1 MDCRVKPGNDG
12 KRTYYIGSNV
22 RIARCSV
29 VTKPQGCWRPRS
41 MIRLFGPAG
50 KGLMLFNSYPF
61 IFLFLPIVLLGYF
74 ALGRLGNLA
83 PVIWLATAS
92 LAFYSFS
99 NWQFVAL
106 LVGSIAFNYG
116 IGYLLIAKKLRPSAR
131 FAALTVGVAGDL
143 VVLGIF
149 KYAGFLAAN
158 LNALLST
165 GITLH
170 ILLPVGISFYTFTQI
185 AFLVDAYRGNVARYA
200 LPHYALFVTY
210 FPHLIAGPILHHK
223 DMIPQFERAETK
235 RPDAHLLLCG
245 LIIFAIGLFKK
256 TGLADGI
263 QPLVS
268 LAFGPNAPTFDQAW
282 IGALAYTF
290 QLYFDFSGYS
300 DMAIGI
306 SLMFGIFLP
315 LNFNSPY
322 KAKNIIDFW
331 RRWHMTLSQFLRD
344 YLYISLGGNRHGPVL
359 RYVNLMITMLLGG
372 LWHGAAWT
380 FVVWGALHGAYLC
393 INHAWNN
400 YGPPVP
406 PRLAPLANV
415 AALLL
420 TFLSV
425 VIAWVFF
432 RADSLDS
439 ALYVLSKMADP
450 SHVAFGRGEI
460 ANFGLIVIY
469 AALVWFAPNTQAIM
483 GYDHKNRTVGE
494 KLSAWR
500 LRPLFLYAAA
510 AVLAFGILG
519 IQQHSEFI
527 YFRF

>member
-1 MDCRVKPGNDG
+1 
-12 KRTYYIGSNV
+12 
-22 RIARCSV
+22 
-29 VTKPQGCWRPRS
+29 
-41 MIRLFGPAG
+41 
-50 KGLMLFNSYPF
+50 MLFNSYPF
-61 IFLFLPIVLLGYF
+61 IFLFLPAVLLGYF
-74 ALGRLGNLA
+74 AAGRVGNLA
-83 PVIWLATAS
+83 PVIWLALAS
-92 LAFYSFS
+92 LAFYSFG
-99 NWQFVAL
+99 NWPFVAL
-106 LVGSIAFNYG
+106 LLGSIAFNYV
-116 IGYLLIAKKLRPSAR
+116 IGLLLIARKLHPRTR
-131 FAALTVGVAGDL
+131 FAVLTLGVAGDL
-143 VVLGIF
+143 LILGVF

-158 LNALLST
+158 LNAILST
-165 GITLH
+165 GFTVN

-223 DMIPQFERAETK
+223 DMIPQFERKETK
-235 RPDAHLLLCG
+235 RPDPHLILCG

-256 TGLADGI
+256 TCLADSI

-268 LAFGPNAPTFDQAW
+268 LAFGPSAPSFDQAW

-322 KAKNIIDFW
+322 KATSIIDFW

-344 YLYISLGGNRHGPVL
+344 YLYISLGGNRRGRVL

-380 FVVWGALHGAYLC
+380 FVAWGALHGVYLC

-400 YGPPVP
+400 YGPSVA
-406 PRLAPLANV
+406 PRFAPLANI
-415 AALLL
+415 AGLIL
-420 TFLSV
+420 TFLAV

-432 RADSLDS
+432 RADNIDS
-439 ALYVLSKMADP
+439 AYYVLSRMADP
-450 SHVAFGRGEI
+450 TNIALGRGEI
-460 ANFGLIVIY
+460 AY
-469 AALVWFAPNTQAIM
+469 AAFIIVYAVLAWFAPNTQEIM
-483 GYDHKNRTVGE
+483 GYDHERRLVGE
-494 KLSAWR
+494 KLAAWR
-500 LRPLFLYAAA
+500 LRPLFLYTTA

>member
-1 MDCRVKPGNDG
+1 LIS
-12 KRTYYIGSNV
+12 KR
-22 RIARCSV
+22 
-29 VTKPQGCWRPRS
+29 
-41 MIRLFGPAG
+41 
-50 KGLMLFNSYPF
+50 
-61 IFLFLPIVLLGYF
+61 
-74 ALGRLGNLA
+74 
-83 PVIWLATAS
+83 
-92 LAFYSFS
+92 
-99 NWQFVAL
+99 
-106 LVGSIAFNYG
+106 
-116 IGYLLIAKKLRPSAR
+116 LRPGPR
-131 FAALTVGVAGDL
+131 FFALTVGVAGDL
-143 VVLGIF
+143 VVLGTF

-158 LNALLST
+158 LNAIFST
-165 GITLH
+165 GFTVD

-223 DMIPQFERAETK
+223 DMIPQFERAATK
-235 RPDAHLLLCG
+235 RPDPHLILCG

-256 TGLADGI
+256 TCLADGI
-263 QPLVS
+263 QPLVA
-268 LAFGPNAPTFDQAW
+268 LAFGPNSPSFDQAW

-322 KAKNIIDFW
+322 KATSIIDFW

-344 YLYISLGGNRHGPVL
+344 YLYIPLGGNRHGRTL

-380 FVVWGALHGAYLC
+380 FVAWGALHGVYLC

-400 YGPPVP
+400 YGPAIA
-406 PRLAPLANV
+406 PRFRGPANM
-415 AALLL
+415 AAFFL
-420 TFLSV
+420 TFVSV
-425 VIAWVFF
+425 VVAWVFF
-432 RADSLDS
+432 RAGSMSS

-450 SHVAFGRGEI
+450 TQIVFGRGEMAYALFI
-460 ANFGLIVIY
+460 MAY
-469 AALVWFAPNTQAIM
+469 AAIAWFAPNTQTIM
-483 GYDHKNRTVGE
+483 GYDHKNRTVGQA
-494 KLSAWR
+494 LSAWQK
-500 LRPLFLYAAA
+500 RPAFLYASA

>member
-1 MDCRVKPGNDG
+1 
-12 KRTYYIGSNV
+12 
-22 RIARCSV
+22 
-29 VTKPQGCWRPRS
+29 
-41 MIRLFGPAG
+41 
-50 KGLMLFNSYPF
+50 MLFNSYSF
-61 IFLFLPIVLLGYF
+61 IVLFLPVTLLGYF
-74 ALGRLGNLA
+74 ALGRRSHLA
-83 PVIWLATAS
+83 PVIWLALAS

-106 LVGSIAFNYG
+106 LLGSIAFNYF
-116 IGYLLIAKKLRPSAR
+116 IGLLLITRKLRPRRRSAV
-131 FAALTVGVAGDL
+131 LTIGVAGDL
-143 VVLGIF
+143 LVLGIF
-149 KYAGFLAAN
+149 KYAGFLADN
-158 LNALLST
+158 LSALFST

-235 RPDAHLLLCG
+235 RPDPHLILCG

-256 TGLADGI
+256 TCLADGI

-322 KAKNIIDFW
+322 KATNIIDFW

-344 YLYISLGGNRHGPVL
+344 YLYIPLGGNRRGRVL
-359 RYVNLMITMLLGG
+359 RYVNLMFTMLLGG

-380 FVVWGALHGAYLC
+380 FVAWGALHGAYLC

-400 YGPPVP
+400 FAPKAS
-406 PRLAPLANV
+406 PRFAPLASV
-415 AALLL
+415 VGLLL
-420 TFLSV
+420 TFISV
-425 VIAWVFF
+425 VVAWVFF
-432 RADSLDS
+432 RADSMNT
-439 ALYVLSKMADP
+439 ALYVLSKMANP
-450 SHVAFGRGEI
+450 ANIAFGKGEMAYAMFI
-460 ANFGLIVIY
+460 AIY
-469 AALVWFAPNTQAIM
+469 AALAWLAPNTQEIM
-483 GYDHKNRTVGE
+483 GYDHENRIVGE
-494 KLSAWR
+494 KLRGMR
-500 LRPLFLYAAA
+500 LRPLFLYATA

>member
-1 MDCRVKPGNDG
+1 
-12 KRTYYIGSNV
+12 
-22 RIARCSV
+22 
-29 VTKPQGCWRPRS
+29 
-41 MIRLFGPAG
+41 
-50 KGLMLFNSYPF
+50 MLFNSYLF
-61 IFLFLPIVLLGYF
+61 IFLFLPIALIGYF

-83 PVIWLATAS
+83 PVIWLALAS
-92 LAFYSFS
+92 LVFYSVS
-99 NWQFVAL
+99 NWQFVL
-106 LVGSIAFNYG
+106 LLLASVAFNYG
-116 IGYLLIAKKLRPSAR
+116 VGLLLLSKRLRAVPR
-131 FAALTVGVAGDL
+131 FTVLTVGVAGDL
-143 VVLGIF
+143 LVLGYF

-158 LNALLST
+158 LNAIFST
-165 GITLH
+165 GFAVN

-185 AFLVDAYRGNVARYA
+185 AFLVDAYSGKVARYA

-223 DMIPQFERAETK
+223 DMIPQFERAAAK
-235 RPDAHLLLCG
+235 RPDAHLILCG

-256 TGLADGI
+256 TCLADGI
-263 QPLVS
+263 QPLVA
-268 LAFGPNAPTFDQAW
+268 LAFGPTAPSFDQAW

-300 DMAIGI
+300 DMAIGL

-322 KAKNIIDFW
+322 KAMSIIDFW

-344 YLYISLGGNRHGPVL
+344 YLYIPLGGNRRGRTL
-359 RYVNLMITMLLGG
+359 RYVNLMITMVLGG

-380 FVVWGALHGAYLC
+380 FVAWGALHGAYLC

-400 YGPPVP
+400 YGPAVAPRFA
-406 PRLAPLANV
+406 RLANI
-415 AALLL
+415 AAFIL

-425 VIAWVFF
+425 VVAWVFF
-432 RADSLDS
+432 RADSMS
-439 ALYVLSKMADP
+439 TALYVLSKMADP
-450 SHVAFGRGEI
+450 TQIVFGRGEMAYTVFIIVYAGI
-460 ANFGLIVIY
+460 A
-469 AALVWFAPNTQAIM
+469 WFAPNTQTIM
-483 GYDHKNRTVGE
+483 SYDHKNRTVGQG
-494 KLSAWR
+494 LGAWQKR
-500 LRPLFLYAAA
+500 SVFLYATA